1 MGQSLHIFDVN
12 RRTIYWNRTAEQL
25 YGYSAEEALGQ
36 DPIQL
41 LAYAQDYADAN
52 NIVHLVMKRGECW
65 SGLFPVKNKRGDRF
79 LVIATTTPF
88 YDDDGTFVGVI
99 SVTSDVR
106 PFQETRP
113 ESMGVKQLDADAG
126 FRARKLASSQ
136 LGLDSEQPL
145 QVASASKISNLASKM
160 SNKVTSKIK
169 TGESSVLREGG
180 SGDSHYS
187 NLAFSEA
194 ALSDSREDTNYTG
207 ASTRRG
213 DVHSSLGLFSNLAKE
228 ERSLGKPSGDET
240 EGKQGIY
247 KTITSKAEAWMA
259 KKSLL
264 WPWKAN
270 ARKASEA
277 RTTQSERP
285 WLNNDQDNEFNYS
298 NSNNALKPDNQ
309 FINTNWTTTNEASG
323 SWSTSFNGNST
334 SSTSSCERTS
344 NSAVN
349 KIDTDTDCPDYEILW
364 EDLTIG
370 EHIGEGSCG
379 MVYHGMWY
387 GSDVAVKVFSKE
399 EYSDE
404 VIYSFKQEVSLMKRL
419 RHPNVL
425 LFMGAVTSPQRLCI
439 VTEFLPRGSLF
450 RLLQRY
456 SSKLEWRRR
465 IHMALD
471 IARGMNYLHHHNPP
485 IVHRDLKSSNLL
497 VDKNWTVKV
506 GDFGLSRLKYET
518 FLATKTGKGTPQWMA
533 PEVLRSEPSNEKSD
547 LYSFGVILWELA
559 TGKLPWDNL
568 NPMQVIGAV
577 GFMNQRLD
585 IPKDVHPQWA
595 SIIESCW
602 HRNRSAERLYGYSA
616 EEALGQDTIE
626 LLADAQDYG
635 DAANIIDLAVKRGES
650 WTGQFPVKN
659 KQGDRFVIIVTTSPF
674 YDDDGTFVGVISV
687 SSNARD
693 FQETGFASMEV
704 KQLESD
710 ARFRA
715 RTLASSK
722 LGPDPQQPLQVTIA
736 SKISNL
742 ASKVSN
748 KVKSKIRTGESSV
761 HHEGESGDSHY
772 LSRAFSGAALSDHWE
787 DANSIGARTRLED
800 VHTSPFG
807 LFSILAKEEHSPGKL
822 SSYSGDESGG
832 KQGICKAIT
841 FKAEAWMAKKSLPWP
856 WKGNNR
862 DVSETESTRLVRA
875 WLNNNHENEFN
886 YINSYNALEPDN
898 QFIDTNWTTTNE
910 ASGSWSTS
918 FDVNSTSSTSSC
930 GSTSSSDV
938 NKVDMDT
945 DCPDY
950 EILWEDLTIGEHIG
964 EGNQR
969 KC

>member
-1 MGQSLHIFDVN
+1 MDKTTASAQGPTSPAEELLKKIQELEAGHAQLKQEMSKLMISEDHRLQRQRSHSIFPQRLPRLMDGGGFDCGAAAVWKRGSTSFQHASLSQRESSNKGVEDNSNGRAAAVKFTDRHYFNILQSMGQSVHIFDVN
-12 RRTIYWNRTAEQL
+12 CLIIYWNRTAEQL

-52 NIVHLVMKRGECW
+52 NIVHLVMKR
-65 SGLFPVKNKRGDRF
+65 
-79 LVIATTTPF
+79 
-88 YDDDGTFVGVI
+88 GVI

-450 RLLQRY
+450 RLLQKY

-602 HRNRSAERLYGYSA
+602 HSEPQSRPSFQELMEKFTGLLKEYVIQAQTARS
-616 EEALGQDTIE
+616 T
-626 LLADAQDYG
+626 
-635 DAANIIDLAVKRGES
+635 
-650 WTGQFPVKN
+650 
-659 KQGDRFVIIVTTSPF
+659 
-674 YDDDGTFVGVISV
+674 
-687 SSNARD
+687 ARD
-693 FQETGFASMEV
+693 C
-704 KQLESD
+704 
-710 ARFRA
+710 
-715 RTLASSK
+715 
-722 LGPDPQQPLQVTIA
+722 
-736 SKISNL
+736 
-742 ASKVSN
+742 
-748 KVKSKIRTGESSV
+748 
-761 HHEGESGDSHY
+761 SH
-772 LSRAFSGAALSDHWE
+772 
-787 DANSIGARTRLED
+787 
-800 VHTSPFG
+800 
-807 LFSILAKEEHSPGKL
+807 KE
-822 SSYSGDESGG
+822 
-832 KQGICKAIT
+832 Q
-841 FKAEAWMAKKSLPWP
+841 
-856 WKGNNR
+856 
-862 DVSETESTRLVRA
+862 
-875 WLNNNHENEFN
+875 
-886 YINSYNALEPDN
+886 
-898 QFIDTNWTTTNE
+898 
-910 ASGSWSTS
+910 
-918 FDVNSTSSTSSC
+918 
-930 GSTSSSDV
+930 
-938 NKVDMDT
+938 
-945 DCPDY
+945 
-950 EILWEDLTIGEHIG
+950 
-964 EGNQR
+964 
-969 KC
+969 

>member
-1 MGQSLHIFDVN
+1 MDNTTASAQGPTSPAEAGHARLKQEMSKLTISDDPSSQRQRSHSISPQQPPRCRAGGGFDDGSVAVWKRGPTYFCHLSPLGRESSSKGEGNSSNGGGHAAVKFTDRHYLNILQSMGQALHIFDVN
-12 RRTIYWNRTAEQL
+12 YRINYW
-25 YGYSAEEALGQ
+25 
-36 DPIQL
+36 
-41 LAYAQDYADAN
+41 
-52 NIVHLVMKRGECW
+52 
-65 SGLFPVKNKRGDRF
+65 
-79 LVIATTTPF
+79 
-88 YDDDGTFVGVI
+88 
-99 SVTSDVR
+99 
-106 PFQETRP
+106 
-113 ESMGVKQLDADAG
+113 
-126 FRARKLASSQ
+126 
-136 LGLDSEQPL
+136 
-145 QVASASKISNLASKM
+145 
-160 SNKVTSKIK
+160 
-169 TGESSVLREGG
+169 
-180 SGDSHYS
+180 
-187 NLAFSEA
+187 
-194 ALSDSREDTNYTG
+194 
-207 ASTRRG
+207 
-213 DVHSSLGLFSNLAKE
+213 
-228 ERSLGKPSGDET
+228 
-240 EGKQGIY
+240 
-247 KTITSKAEAWMA
+247 
-259 KKSLL
+259 
-264 WPWKAN
+264 
-270 ARKASEA
+270 
-277 RTTQSERP
+277 
-285 WLNNDQDNEFNYS
+285 
-298 NSNNALKPDNQ
+298 
-309 FINTNWTTTNEASG
+309 
-323 SWSTSFNGNST
+323 
-334 SSTSSCERTS
+334 
-344 NSAVN
+344 
-349 KIDTDTDCPDYEILW
+349 
-364 EDLTIG
+364 
-370 EHIGEGSCG
+370 
-379 MVYHGMWY
+379 
-387 GSDVAVKVFSKE
+387 
-399 EYSDE
+399 
-404 VIYSFKQEVSLMKRL
+404 
-419 RHPNVL
+419 
-425 LFMGAVTSPQRLCI
+425 
-439 VTEFLPRGSLF
+439 
-450 RLLQRY
+450 
-456 SSKLEWRRR
+456 
-465 IHMALD
+465 
-471 IARGMNYLHHHNPP
+471 
-485 IVHRDLKSSNLL
+485 
-497 VDKNWTVKV
+497 
-506 GDFGLSRLKYET
+506 
-518 FLATKTGKGTPQWMA
+518 
-533 PEVLRSEPSNEKSD
+533 
-547 LYSFGVILWELA
+547 
-559 TGKLPWDNL
+559 
-568 NPMQVIGAV
+568 
-577 GFMNQRLD
+577 
-585 IPKDVHPQWA
+585 
-595 SIIESCW
+595 
-602 HRNRSAERLYGYSA
+602 NRSAERLYGYSA